1 MTVSS
6 NYFSSNRR
14 DATYFRARG
23 KDFARSGY
31 NFGPT
36 EVRNYMRAVAEV
48 GQNGDCYC
56 DS

>member
-14 DATYFRARG
+14 DATYFRARE
-23 KDFARSGY
+23 DFARSGY

-36 EVRNYMRAVAEV
+36 EGRNYMRAVAEV